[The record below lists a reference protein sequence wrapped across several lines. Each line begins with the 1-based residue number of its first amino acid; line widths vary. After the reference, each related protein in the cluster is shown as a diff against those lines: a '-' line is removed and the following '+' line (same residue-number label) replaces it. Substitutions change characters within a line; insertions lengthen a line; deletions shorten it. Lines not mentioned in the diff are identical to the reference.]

1 MQKTWE
7 KYNEME
13 VNLKRGEIGTYTRQ
27 LRPMSN
33 K

>member
-13 VNLKRGEIGTYTRQ
+13 VNLKRGEMGTYQTI
-27 LRPMSN
+27 MADV